1 MDNYGR
7 HKMSS
12 DFYKDNDINEKYAL
26 QIIVIAMANFFL
38 SEGDIEE
45 VEDDTL
51 VALKKAV
58 ETELETRQGTIH

>member
-1 MDNYGR
+1 
-7 HKMSS
+7 MSS